1 MGWSLECSLTH
12 WPGAN
17 VHEAPIQTGAGL
29 YPLTP
34 ASPSLTWVNPLW
46 TGPGRRLM
54 VLTAGAGVYVCV
66 CACVYGQVKTYTSA
80 GWRSIRIG
88 CKSYTYWKKTR
99 HKNAANVFFIYNY
112 CQGYLLFVQV
122 PPPSLLLSP
131 SLTSR
136 VKSAVSAR
144 SSVHSQG
151 VLRAGSFL
159 KTLLMDWP
167 DIPSKWST
175 LSVNSLSDKD
185 PLLFTFPFYKSSP

>member
-1 MGWSLECSLTH
+1 M
-12 WPGAN
+12 
-17 VHEAPIQTGAGL
+17 
-29 YPLTP
+29 
-34 ASPSLTWVNPLW
+34 
-46 TGPGRRLM
+46 
-54 VLTAGAGVYVCV
+54 CV
-66 CACVYGQVKTYTSA
+66 CMRLRPGEDIHQCRVEVYKNWMQKLH
-80 GWRSIRIG
+80 IL
-88 CKSYTYWKKTR
+88 KKIIIKMLLMSFLFTITAR
-99 HKNAANVFFIYNY
+99 AIY
-112 CQGYLLFVQV
+112 YLCRFLS
-122 PPPSLLLSP
+122 PSLLLSP